1 MRRLPAVATAAAR
14 AHAAPAARDRPHLVR
29 TAVLVLLLVAAL
41 VAVAGCS
48 DPYATTSTTAAPTRP
63 VEIAQRTHEYPTSAP
78 APGKRGGGAATPQAA
93 LIAFAE
99 ASMNWTWTTL
109 AAQQRQL
116 AIDAAD
122 QAREHAQLL
131 ATTAA
136 HDTEM
141 RRGQITSTG
150 TVQTIARVP
159 GSRSRW
165 LVVTL
170 EQSGS
175 ARSRAFD
182 RPRAAYHVTV
192 AAVRE
197 IAPGRWVVSAWNPQ
211 L

>member
-1 MRRLPAVATAAAR
+1 VRRFPAVATAASAQAVPVAGAR
-14 AHAAPAARDRPHLVR
+14 PRLVR
-29 TAVLVLLLVAAL
+29 TAVLVLLLSATA
-41 VAVAGCS
+41 VAVAACS
-48 DPYATTSTTAAPTRP
+48 DPYATTSTTAAPTRS
-63 VEIAQRTHEYPTSAP
+63 VEIAQRTHEYPGTAP
-78 APGKRGGGAATPQAA
+78 APQQHGAGAPTPQAA
-93 LIAFAE
+93 LIAFAQ
-99 ASMNWTWTTL
+99 ASMNWNWTSL

-116 AIDAAD
+116 AVDAVD

-150 TVQTIARVP
+150 TVQTIARIP
-159 GSRSRW
+159 GSRGRW

-175 ARSRAFD
+175 AHPGAFD

-197 IAPGRWVVSAWNPQ
+197 IAPGRWAVSAWHPQ
-211 L
+211 V